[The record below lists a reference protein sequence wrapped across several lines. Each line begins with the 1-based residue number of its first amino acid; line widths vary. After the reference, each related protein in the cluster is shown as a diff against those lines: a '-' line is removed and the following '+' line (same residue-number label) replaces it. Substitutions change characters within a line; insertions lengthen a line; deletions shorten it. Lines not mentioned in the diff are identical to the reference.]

1 MLSSDGN
8 QSHTTTS
15 RQAALK
21 QKLDAKAAEEREK
34 EMARTEEQKKLQ
46 EKRKAK
52 AEIIKEQKLREQRAI
67 ELQKRVSIEFFSKSM
82 LGIRVTEKIKYR
94 TLF

>member
-1 MLSSDGN
+1 MFSSDGN

-67 ELQKRVSIEFFSKSM
+67 ELVSIEFFSKSM

>member
-8 QSHTTTS
+8 KSHTTTS
-15 RQAALK
+15 RQATLK

-67 ELQKRVSIEFFSKSM
+67 ELVSIEFFSKSM

>member
-67 ELQKRVSIEFFSKSM
+67 ELVSIEFFSKSM
-82 LGIRVTEKIKYR
+82 LGIRVTKKIKYR

>member
-8 QSHTTTS
+8 HSQTTTS

-34 EMARTEEQKKLQ
+34 EMARTEEQKKMQ

-52 AEIIKEQKLREQRAI
+52 AEIMKEQKLREQRAL
-67 ELQKRVSIEFFSKSM
+67 EMQKRVSMESFPIKSM
-82 LGIRVTEKIKYR
+82 PCKC
-94 TLF
+94 

>member
-52 AEIIKEQKLREQRAI
+52 DEIIKEQKLREQREI
-67 ELQKRVSIEFFSKSM
+67 ELVSIEFFSKSM